1 MVKVKV
7 EKKMNLL
14 ELLKWAQEN
23 DITNRTFFGH
33 GITFVFIDRFGL
45 IKCVGVNPEQIF
57 TVEVEEE
64 ITEET
69 KIHKFLVIFLDMSIS
84 NCIEIPSIGEDESI
98 KEILQGNEKRSLT
111 IKSIHLVND
120 DKTHTLIWKDG
131 ELVGNE

>member
-1 MVKVKV
+1 MAKVKV

-57 TVEVEEE
+57 TVNVEEE

-69 KIHKFLVIFLDMSIS
+69 MLEEMFMLNSNTKNLSRYTGRSIAS
-84 NCIEIPSIGEDESI
+84 VVKGHHAKAFYI
-98 KEILQGNEKRSLT
+98 K
-111 IKSIHLVND
+111 D
-120 DKTHTLIWKDG
+120 DDFNMTLIWKDG